1 MERRHKDISELL
13 KAKEILLRFFSFRD
27 RTEKE
32 ARQKLRKKGIEEKT
46 VEEAIN
52 WLKGEGLLNDAAFA
66 RQWVDGRKEKYG
78 SSRLYQE
85 LLRKGIN
92 PEIAKEAVAGI
103 IEEELRRAV
112 ECGRRRLSSISEG
125 DPRRRAKLASF
136 LLRRGFPWEIV
147 EKALRFL
154 FPSPE

>member
-1 MERRHKDISELL
+1 M
-13 KAKEILLRFFSFRD
+13 RFFSFRD

>member
-1 MERRHKDISELL
+1 M
-13 KAKEILLRFFSFRD
+13 RFFSFRD

-32 ARQKLRKKGIEEKT
+32 ARQKLRKKGIKEKT